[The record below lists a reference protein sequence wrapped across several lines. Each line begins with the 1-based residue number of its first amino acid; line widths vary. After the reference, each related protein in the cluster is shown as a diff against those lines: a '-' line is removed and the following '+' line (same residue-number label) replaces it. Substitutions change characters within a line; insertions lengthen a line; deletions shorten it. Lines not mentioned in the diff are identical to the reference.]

1 MSTLTFLG
9 AVGEVTG
16 SRYLI
21 EVDGDDDVIEPGASS
36 ASRRL
41 LLECGMHQ
49 GGEEAERVNA
59 EPFGRLAETLDEV
72 VISHG

>member
-21 EVDGDDDVIEPGASS
+21 EVDGNGGGAKK
-36 ASRRL
+36 L

-49 GGEEAERVNA
+49 GGSEAEIPAYGDRV
-59 EPFGRLAETLDEV
+59 EL
-72 VISHG
+72 